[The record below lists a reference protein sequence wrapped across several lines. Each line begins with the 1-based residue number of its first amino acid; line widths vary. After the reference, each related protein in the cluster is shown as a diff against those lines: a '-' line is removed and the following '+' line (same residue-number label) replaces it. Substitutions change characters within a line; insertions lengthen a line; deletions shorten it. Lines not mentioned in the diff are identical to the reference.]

1 MAKSA
6 DPGHQPLDAFE
17 AYRGCVWWMLHQW
30 YRWRHWPTPSSVCA
44 RGRLSCRNSCKSI
57 SARWK
62 KLSAGIPE
70 GQRDIQRMISIKWS
84 LSCSSSNEILYL
96 CFRLLRLLDVTLK
109 SCVIL
114 YLLLTGDTAAG
125 WPPRHRRRVSQY
137 VRCAC
142 VSVVRVWMDLE
153 TRGDIRL
160 TTRPPDRSRTVIA
173 VLQPRWSHW
182 RRANSAKNVI
192 TLLCYFNR
200 PALTV
205 H

>member
-1 MAKSA
+1 MAKWA

-30 YRWRHWPTPSSVCA
+30 YRWRHWPTPSSVRA

-62 KLSAGIPE
+62 TLSAGIPE

-96 CFRLLRLLDVTLK
+96 CFRLLQLLDVTLK

-137 VRCAC
+137 VRVCVCVCGAC
-142 VSVVRVWMDLE
+142 VDGFRDAGRYKVDHKAAGPLKDSHRRSAAEMKSLE
-153 TRGDIRL
+153 KSQQRQKCYYT
-160 TTRPPDRSRTVIA
+160 P
-173 VLQPRWSHW
+173 
-182 RRANSAKNVI
+182 
-192 TLLCYFNR
+192 LLF
-200 PALTV
+200 
-205 H
+205 